1 MTVTYDLTSVKM
13 PRLAG
18 GALSVVASLLENG
31 VVGGGLGNKLA
42 KDTGIGVL
50 RRSNPEEGPTL
61 FPSLPFAGAPAGAAD
76 APDLGALLART
87 AHWSTPQGSPHW
99 GVADYHAAYRSGAT
113 TPLAVA
119 ERALAAIATSDAH
132 VSPLRAFISVNR
144 DDVLAQA
151 RASAARWAAGAPF
164 GPLDGVPMCVK
175 DEMDQAGHP
184 TTLGTPALARG
195 IMKDDAG
202 GVAGLRRA
210 GAILLGKTNMQE
222 IGMGVYGTNAHYGA
236 PRNPM
241 NPAYHTGGS
250 SSGTA
255 AAVAAGIV
263 PVGVGADGGGS
274 IRIPAAFCGLVGL
287 KPTFGRVS
295 EFGAAT
301 LCWSVGYA
309 GPIGVTA
316 RDTLLAY
323 AAMSGPDARD
333 PASLRQPPMQF
344 DALERDDVS
353 DLVLGVYRP
362 WFSHAHPEIVAA
374 CDRQLAAFQRRGA
387 TLRDIE
393 IPELELSRVAH
404 VVTITGEV
412 LASMRARVGNNRAVF
427 GEETRIVL
435 AIAERFSAADYV
447 TAQRVRTRAMAHMA
461 RAFDGVDAIIT
472 PATGVTAPAI
482 ADGTQRGVSDVTV
495 TTEIMRFAALTN
507 FTGEPSISFPVGYG
521 ANGLPIA
528 MQAIARGWREDV
540 CLRLAAMAERDVPRR
555 APALR
560 FPSYLV
566 A

>member
-1 MTVTYDLTSVKM
+1 MTYDLKSVKM

-18 GALSVVASLLENG
+18 GSLSLVASLLENG

-50 RRSNPEEGPTL
+50 RRAQPDDVPTL
-61 FPSLPFAGAPAGAAD
+61 FPHLPVEGAAASAAD
-76 APDLGALLART
+76 APDLGALLTRT
-87 AHWSTPQGSPHW
+87 AHWLAPHGAPHH
-99 GVADYHAAYRSGAT
+99 GVADYHAAYRAGTT
-113 TPLAVA
+113 TPIAVA
-119 ERALAAIATSDAH
+119 ERALDAIAASEAH
-132 VSPLRAFISVNR
+132 ATPLRAFISVLR
-144 DDVLAQA
+144 EDVLAQA
-151 RASAARWAAGAPF
+151 RASAARWAAGAPL

-195 IMKDDAG
+195 AVPHDAG

-236 PRNPM
+236 ARNPM

-316 RDTLLAY
+316 RDVLLAY
-323 AAMSGPDARD
+323 AAMGGPDPRD
-333 PASLRQPPMQF
+333 PASLRQPPMRF
-344 DALERDDVS
+344 DALERDDLG

-362 WFSHAHPEIVAA
+362 WFTHAHPEIVAA
-374 CDRQLAAFQRRGA
+374 CDAQLAAFQRRGA
-387 TLRDIE
+387 TLREIE
-393 IPELELSRVAH
+393 IPELELARVAH

-412 LASMRARVGNNRAVF
+412 LASMRARVGENRAVF
-427 GEETRIVL
+427 GDETRIVL
-435 AIAERFSAADYV
+435 SLAERFSAADYV

-461 RAFDGVDAIIT
+461 HAFEGVDAIIT
-472 PATGVTAPAI
+472 PATGLTAPLI
-482 ADGTQRGVSDVTV
+482 ASGTDRGVSDVTV

-507 FTGEPSISFPVGYG
+507 FTGEPSISFPVGYA
-521 ANGLPIA
+521 ANGLPIG
-528 MQAIARGWREDV
+528 MQATARGWREDV
-540 CLRLAAMAERDVPRR
+540 CLRLAAMAERDVRR
-555 APALR
+555 RPPALL
-560 FPSYLV
+560 FPTYPAS
-566 A
+566 